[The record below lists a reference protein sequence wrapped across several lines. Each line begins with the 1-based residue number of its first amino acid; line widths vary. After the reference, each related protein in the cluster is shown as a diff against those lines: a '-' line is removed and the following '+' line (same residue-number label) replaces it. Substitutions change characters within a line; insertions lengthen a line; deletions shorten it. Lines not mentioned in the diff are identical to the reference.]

1 MEEIMIVDLS
11 SRVLKAMRE
20 RGLKEKSIKEFERYG
35 MRRIETYFSES
46 GWTFYA
52 QETVWN
58 FVLQERGRM
67 EAGQLPDYQWRETR
81 RAAAYLEQMAEQ
93 GCIQNTPLRSWE
105 AEHNRLFQPVMSEEE
120 PSQDIEQLICQV
132 RDAILVLD
140 MTEKAK
146 SNYIYCGLGAILK
159 FFDTQNEKFY
169 NPEFLEALIAEGQ
182 EKYRT
187 GEQKRAAWQTLRK
200 TALWVKE
207 YKTTGKISHCRLTNA
222 SFVPISPTFE
232 KLVQEYDNAIRSEG
246 YLKERTCTIYSTA
259 VRGFLRRMESMGQQ
273 DYSELTLGNVTA
285 CVIKTAK
292 ETPLGIFNTMI
303 AMRSFTKFVAQAHPE
318 LPDISVALTCTP
330 AKRRRVYEGYSKEEA
345 TKILSVIER
354 ESAKGKRD
362 FAMIMLAYT
371 TGLRGCDI
379 VCLRFQNIDWAAREI
394 RLIQKKTD
402 IPLALPLD
410 TATGNAIAEYIL
422 NGRPECNSEYIF
434 LRTQHPY
441 TKLSGLGGIIAQY
454 ADKAL
459 GKTRK
464 ANGSHAFRRSMGRR
478 LLEAGVPAPMICDI
492 LGHAS
497 ADSLRQYTA
506 SSLKCL
512 KQCAGTISSI
522 PVIQEELVG

>member
-11 SRVLKAMRE
+11 SRVLGAMRE
-20 RGLKEKSIKEFERYG
+20 RGLKEKSLKEFERYG
-35 MRRIETYFSES
+35 IRRIETHFSEN

-52 QETVWN
+52 KETVWN
-58 FVLQERGRM
+58 FVLEERSRM

-81 RAAAYLEQMAEQ
+81 RAAVYLEQMAEQ
-93 GCIQNTPLRSWE
+93 GCIQNAPLRSWE
-105 AEHNRLFQPVMSEEE
+105 AEHNRLFQPVMPVEE

-159 FFDTQNEKFY
+159 FFDIQNAKFY
-169 NPEFLEALIAEGQ
+169 NQEILEALIVEAQ

-187 GEQKRAAWQTLRK
+187 GELKRAAWQALRK
-200 TALWVKE
+200 TAIWIKE
-207 YKTTGKISHCRLTNA
+207 YKTTGKLSHCRLTDA
-222 SFVPISPTFE
+222 SFVPISPNFE
-232 KLVQEYDNAIRSEG
+232 KLVQEYDNTMRSEG
-246 YLKERTCTIYSTA
+246 YLKERTCTIYTTA
-259 VRGFLRRMESMGQQ
+259 VRGFLRRMDSMGQH
-273 DYSELTLGNVTA
+273 DYSELTLSNITA

-292 ETPLGIFNTMI
+292 EAPLGVFNTMV
-303 AMRSFTKFVAQAHPE
+303 AMRSFARFIAETHPE
-318 LPDISVALTCTP
+318 LPNISAALTCTP
-330 AKRRRVYEGYSKEEA
+330 AKHRRVYEGYSDEEA
-345 TKILSVIER
+345 TKILSAIER
-354 ESAKGKRD
+354 ESVKGKRD

-371 TGLRGCDI
+371 AGLRGCDI
-379 VCLRFQNIDWAAREI
+379 VCLKFQNIDWVSSEI
-394 RLIQKKTD
+394 RLIQEKTD

-422 NGRPECNSEYIF
+422 NGRPECDSEYIF

-441 TKLSGLGGIIAQY
+441 TRLSGLGGIIAQY
-454 ADKAL
+454 AGKAL
-459 GKTRK
+459 GRTRK

-512 KQCAGTISSI
+512 KQCAGTIASI
-522 PVIQEELVG
+522 PVMQEELV